1 MNLHNSIFARG
12 YRFWKYCKCRKLCV
26 QALVLSAYYRFC
38 IWVRKPNKL
47 HRYMGIRGEES
58 KEKETEENYRYAYH
72 VAYAVSR
79 VCNRTAWESKC
90 LVRALCAQRLLHKKG
105 IESTLYL
112 GCGKEE
118 GKLVAHAWLRCGEVY
133 VTGGNGAEYAT
144 VDKFRK

>member
-1 MNLHNSIFARG
+1 
-12 YRFWKYCKCRKLCV
+12 
-26 QALVLSAYYRFC
+26 
-38 IWVRKPNKL
+38 
-47 HRYMGIRGEES
+47 MGIRGEES